1 VGYVQASSSK
11 DFQGEAHM
19 ISKKM
24 QSALNAHI
32 AAENYSSYLYLAMA
46 AWCDTIKYAGFGR
59 WLRVQAVEEREHALK
74 MLDYLLHRGGKPE
87 FKAIDAP
94 PAGFGS
100 IVEAFDAVVAHE
112 RHVTALIHKLHA
124 TACAEKD
131 LATQL
136 FLHWFVTEQVQEEAD
151 ASEIAD
157 KLHMVGD
164 RPGAAL
170 YLDKEYGKRQG

>member
-1 VGYVQASSSK
+1 M
-11 DFQGEAHM
+11 QGEALM

-24 QSALNAHI
+24 QNALNSHI

-46 AWCDTIKYAGFGR
+46 AWCDTINYKGFGR
-59 WLRVQAVEEREHALK
+59 WLRVQALEEREHAVK
-74 MLDYLLHRGGKPE
+74 MLDFLLDRGGKPE

-94 PAGFGS
+94 PAGFGT
-100 IVEAFDAVVAHE
+100 ITEVFDAVLKHE
-112 RHVTALIHKLHA
+112 QHVTSLVNKLHGV
-124 TACAEKD
+124 ACAEKD

-136 FLHWFVTEQVQEEAD
+136 FLQWYVTEQVQEEAD
-151 ASEIAD
+151 ASEIAE

-170 YLDKEYGKRQG
+170 YLDKEYGKRGG